1 MATTT
6 QPLETANK
14 IIESLNEAIRTLD
27 SAERWGNED
36 LSSITPFLT
45 IIRGTVNDTKYRL
58 AQITLHSAEDQLH
71 DLVATLSSYS
81 LPDELAEHLK
91 NASLPAEIKSKSFFE
106 TSLTHDEYQALKNQI
121 NVVIGYIN
129 DFINYVA

>member
-1 MATTT
+1 MTTTT

-58 AQITLHSAEDQLH
+58 AQITIQYF
-71 DLVATLSSYS
+71 V
-81 LPDELAEHLK
+81 
-91 NASLPAEIKSKSFFE
+91 
-106 TSLTHDEYQALKNQI
+106 
-121 NVVIGYIN
+121 
-129 DFINYVA
+129 